1 MFGGNKLMTLVKA
14 TIADHKQRFGRISC
28 IEMPAA
34 FAAKALQPLITVF
47 GNFKKFGHSAG
58 NFHIIRR
65 NNRNSTKWRAAEFWQ
80 SVRSKAMILFDYISP
95 ITFMSPQ

>member
-1 MFGGNKLMTLVKA
+1 LNGVIAPLAGPSA
-14 TIADHKQRFGRISC
+14 ASADHKQRFGRIRLKK
-28 IEMPAA
+28 MTAA
-34 FAAKALQPLITVF
+34 FAAKALQPLITAF